1 MAKISKDEKLVLYRR
16 ELLSKGY
23 RIISGKIFDKNN
35 EEIKYQDFRAKLMCE
50 YAEPVSFIE
59 DLIDEFSEDNF
70 EEVLA
75 NFQNYSADYNN
86 LVERKIK
93 SICYDPRFYIDKDC
107 FEIEKL

>member
-1 MAKISKDEKLVLYRR
+1 MKIKIYLDR
-16 ELLSKGY
+16 E
-23 RIISGKIFDKNN
+23 D
-35 EEIKYQDFRAKLMCE
+35 IKTYL
-50 YAEPVSFIE
+50 E

-75 NFQNYSADYNN
+75 NFQNYSVDYNN